1 MNFSKSLLLSSLIFF
16 ITCVGPE
23 SDRVEIIN
31 IAGLQKLIA
40 EENHQIHIINFWA
53 TWCKPCVKEMPQFVE
68 LAKAHPEISISLVSL
83 DFVEDLESKVYPFL
97 DKKAIDLR
105 VLLINEMDYNLWI
118 DIVDPSWSGA
128 IPATLIIEPGTN
140 HRIFLE
146 KEFENNELE
155 AAILNFIKSDGK

>member
-1 MNFSKSLLLSSLIFF
+1 M
-16 ITCVGPE
+16 
-23 SDRVEIIN
+23 
-31 IAGLQKLIA
+31 
-40 EENHQIHIINFWA
+40 
-53 TWCKPCVKEMPQFVE
+53 
-68 LAKAHPEISISLVSL
+68 
-83 DFVEDLESKVYPFL
+83 YPFL